1 MKLINRIMANE
12 EAFHLVLAASIGVI
26 GGLVNL
32 VFFFLVNLI
41 QWVIFRET
49 DNPAVLAQGLSAFE
63 RIIIPTLGGLL
74 AGFVLLLKTHL
85 SGSKKVTNVLEAVAV
100 GDGRLGMRA
109 TLIHAWSSLLS
120 IGTGASIGREGAI
133 TQLTATFASKWG
145 QFQRW
150 QPYRLRLMVACGAAA
165 GLAAA
170 YNAPIAGALFAALV
184 LVGNFSMNLFAP
196 LVMASVVATMVS
208 RFWFGIEPWYEL
220 PESIDYGQAARFSQ
234 MGWFL
239 ILGIISGVGGAFF
252 LKSIQNAQSAADK
265 CAWPSWAKLGLA
277 GLAVGLIALVFPG
290 VWGNGY
296 EITNQILHAG
306 SSETGFSGL
315 IRGSVL
321 SNLPAWQISLVVL
334 AGLLVAKFVATV
346 CTVGAGTV
354 GGVFTPT
361 LFLGAGLGAAFGQA
375 LGLLGFA
382 EGVDIPEVGIL
393 EEWLGFRNDT
403 SGEWRTPTAAF
414 ALVGMGSVLA
424 ATTRSPL
431 LAMILIFEISLKYEL
446 MPPLMIG
453 CVVATLVSQKLY
465 KASVYSA
472 PLHRRGLVVD
482 QESRQMGSAT
492 DRCIGDVMVEPTS
505 PIKETAALPEISN
518 IFLNS
523 PRNYLP
529 VLSTDKRLVGVIS
542 LQDVKAHLNAGDELR
557 AVIALDL
564 MRPVG
569 TALTPNLQ
577 LMDAL
582 PEIMESE
589 MEMIP
594 VVNSNR
600 EMHLVGS
607 VSRSKT
613 LGLMSEA
620 IANSSE
626 ENLI

>member
-12 EAFHLVLAASIGVI
+12 EAFHLVLAAIIGVI

-32 VFFFLVNLI
+32 AFLKLVALI
-41 QWVIFRET
+41 QWIVFQKSG
-49 DNPAVLAQGLSAFE
+49 DSAVLAQDLGAFL
-63 RIIIPTLGGLL
+63 RILVPTLGGIL
-74 AGFVLLLKTHL
+74 AGMVLLLRSHL
-85 SGSKKVTNVLEAVAV
+85 SGIHKPTNVLEVVAV
-100 GDGRLGMRA
+100 GDGRIGMRS
-109 TLIHAWSSLLS
+109 TLVSAWSSLLS

-133 TQLTATFASKWG
+133 THLTATFASKWG
-145 QFQRW
+145 QFHQW

-220 PESIDYGQAARFSQ
+220 PESIDYGQAARLSQ

-239 ILGIISGVGGAFF
+239 VLGIISGAGGAFF
-252 LKSIQNAQSAADK
+252 LKSIQNAQSATGK
-265 CAWPSWAKLGLA
+265 YAWPSWAKLGLA

-296 EITNQILHAG
+296 EITNQILHAD
-306 SSETGFSGL
+306 SSETGFTGL

-321 SNLPAWQISLVVL
+321 SDLQAWQISLVVL

-375 LGLLGFA
+375 LDLFDFA
-382 EGVDIPEVGIL
+382 DK
-393 EEWLGFRNDT
+393 
-403 SGEWRTPTAAF
+403 TPTVAF

-453 CVVATLVSQKLY
+453 CVVATLVSQKLH

-482 QESRQMGSAT
+482 QESRRMGSAT
-492 DRCIGDVMVEPTS
+492 DRCIGDVMVGPTS
-505 PIKETAALPEISN
+505 PIKETAALPEISE
-518 IFLNS
+518 IFLRS

-529 VLSTDKRLVGVIS
+529 VLSVDKRLVGVIS
-542 LQDVKAHLNAGDELR
+542 LQDLKAHLNAGDELR

-564 MRPVG
+564 MSPPE
-569 TALTPNLQ
+569 TFLTPNRR
-577 LMDAL
+577 LMEAL
-582 PEIMESE
+582 PEIMGSE

-600 EMHLVGS
+600 EMRLVGS
-607 VSRSKT
+607 VSRSET

-620 IANSSE
+620 IARSGE
-626 ENLI
+626 ENTI

>member
-12 EAFHLVLAASIGVI
+12 EAFHLVLAAIIGVI

-32 VFFFLVNLI
+32 VFLKLVALI
-41 QWVIFRET
+41 QWIVFQKSG
-49 DNPAVLAQGLSAFE
+49 DSAVLAQDLGAFL
-63 RIIIPTLGGLL
+63 RILVPTVGGIL
-74 AGFVLLLKTHL
+74 AGMVLLLRSHL
-85 SGSKKVTNVLEAVAV
+85 SGIQKPTNVLEVVAV
-100 GDGRLGMRA
+100 GDGRIGMRS
-109 TLIHAWSSLLS
+109 TLVSAWSSLLS

-133 TQLTATFASKWG
+133 THLTATFASKWG
-145 QFQRW
+145 QFHQW

-220 PESIDYGQAARFSQ
+220 PESIDYGQAARLSQ

-239 ILGIISGVGGAFF
+239 VLGIISGAGGAFF
-252 LKSIQNAQSAADK
+252 LKSIQNAQSATGK
-265 CAWPSWAKLGLA
+265 YAWPSWAKLGLA

-296 EITNQILHAG
+296 EITNQILHG
-306 SSETGFSGL
+306 ESSETGFTEL
-315 IRGSVL
+315 IQGSVL
-321 SNLPAWQISLVVL
+321 SDLQAWQIPLVVL

-375 LGLLGFA
+375 LGLFDFA
-382 EGVDIPEVGIL
+382 D
-393 EEWLGFRNDT
+393 N
-403 SGEWRTPTAAF
+403 TPTVAF

-453 CVVATLVSQKLY
+453 CVVATLVSQKLH

-472 PLHRRGLVVD
+472 PLHRRGLMVD
-482 QESRQMGSAT
+482 QESRRMGSAT
-492 DRCIGDVMVEPTS
+492 DRCIGDVMVGPTS
-505 PIKETAALPEISN
+505 PIKETSSLPEISE
-518 IFLNS
+518 IFLHS

-529 VLSTDKRLVGVIS
+529 VLSIDKRLVGVIS
-542 LQDVKAHLNAGDELR
+542 LQDLKAHLNAGDELR

-564 MRPVG
+564 MRPPE
-569 TALTPNLQ
+569 TFMTPNRR
-577 LMDAL
+577 LMEAL
-582 PEIMESE
+582 PEIMGSE

-600 EMHLVGS
+600 EMRLVGS
-607 VSRSKT
+607 VSRSET
-613 LGLMSEA
+613 LGLMSEV
-620 IANSSE
+620 IARSGE
-626 ENLI
+626 ENTI

>member
-12 EAFHLVLAASIGVI
+12 EAFHLVLAAIIGVI

-32 VFFFLVNLI
+32 AFLKLVALI
-41 QWVIFRET
+41 QWIVFQKSG
-49 DNPAVLAQGLSAFE
+49 DSAVLAQDLSAFL
-63 RIIIPTLGGLL
+63 RILVPTLGGIL
-74 AGFVLLLKTHL
+74 AGMVLLLRSHL
-85 SGSKKVTNVLEAVAV
+85 SGIQKPTNVLEVVAV
-100 GDGRLGMRA
+100 GDGRIGMRS
-109 TLIHAWSSLLS
+109 TLVNAWSSLLS

-145 QFQRW
+145 QFHQW

-220 PESIDYGQAARFSQ
+220 PESIDYGQAARLSQ

-239 ILGIISGVGGAFF
+239 VLGIISGAGGAFF
-252 LKSIQNAQSAADK
+252 LKSIQNAQSATGK
-265 CAWPSWAKLGLA
+265 YAWPSWAKLGLA

-296 EITNQILHAG
+296 EITNQILHAD
-306 SSETGFSGL
+306 SSETGFTGL

-321 SNLPAWQISLVVL
+321 SDLQAWQISLVVL

-375 LGLLGFA
+375 LDLFDFA
-382 EGVDIPEVGIL
+382 DK
-393 EEWLGFRNDT
+393 
-403 SGEWRTPTAAF
+403 TPTVAF

-453 CVVATLVSQKLY
+453 CVVATLVSQKLH

-482 QESRQMGSAT
+482 QESRRMGSAT
-492 DRCIGDVMVEPTS
+492 DRCIGDVMVGPTS
-505 PIKETAALPEISN
+505 PIKETAALPEISE
-518 IFLNS
+518 IFLRS

-529 VLSTDKRLVGVIS
+529 VLSVDKRLVGVIS
-542 LQDVKAHLNAGDELR
+542 LQDLKAHLNAGDELR

-564 MRPVG
+564 MRPPE
-569 TALTPNLQ
+569 TFLTPNRR
-577 LMDAL
+577 LMEAL
-582 PEIMESE
+582 PEIMGSE

-600 EMHLVGS
+600 EMRLVGS
-607 VSRSKT
+607 VSRSET

-620 IANSSE
+620 IARSGE
-626 ENLI
+626 ENTI

>member
-12 EAFHLVLAASIGVI
+12 EAFHLVLAAIIGVI

-32 VFFFLVNLI
+32 VFLKLVALI
-41 QWVIFRET
+41 QWIVFQKSG
-49 DNPAVLAQGLSAFE
+49 DSAVLAQDLGEFL
-63 RIIIPTLGGLL
+63 RILVPTLGGIL
-74 AGFVLLLKTHL
+74 AGMVLLLKSHL
-85 SGSKKVTNVLEAVAV
+85 SGIQKPTNVLEVVAV
-100 GDGRLGMRA
+100 GDGRIGMRS
-109 TLIHAWSSLLS
+109 TLVSAWSSLLS

-133 TQLTATFASKWG
+133 THLTATFASKWG
-145 QFQRW
+145 QFHQW

-196 LVMASVVATMVS
+196 LVMASVMATMVS

-220 PESIDYGQAARFSQ
+220 PESIDYGQAARLSQ

-239 ILGIISGVGGAFF
+239 VLGIISGAGGAFF
-252 LKSIQNAQSAADK
+252 LKSIQNAQSATGK
-265 CAWPSWAKLGLA
+265 YAWPSWAKLGLA

-296 EITNQILHAG
+296 EITNQILHG
-306 SSETGFSGL
+306 ESSETGFTQL
-315 IRGSVL
+315 IQGSVL
-321 SNLPAWQISLVVL
+321 SDLQAWQIPLVVL

-375 LGLLGFA
+375 LGLFDFA
-382 EGVDIPEVGIL
+382 D
-393 EEWLGFRNDT
+393 N
-403 SGEWRTPTAAF
+403 TPTVAF

-453 CVVATLVSQKLY
+453 CVVATLVSQKLH
-465 KASVYSA
+465 KASIYSA
-472 PLHRRGLVVD
+472 PLHRRGLLVD

-492 DRCIGDVMVEPTS
+492 DRCIGDVMVGPTS
-505 PIKETAALPEISN
+505 PIKETSSLPEISE
-518 IFLNS
+518 IFLHS

-529 VLSTDKRLVGVIS
+529 VLSIDKRLVGVIS
-542 LQDVKAHLNAGDELR
+542 LQDLKAHLNAGDELR

-564 MRPVG
+564 MRPPE
-569 TALTPNLQ
+569 TFMTPNRR
-577 LMDAL
+577 LMEAL
-582 PEIMESE
+582 PEIMGSE

-600 EMHLVGS
+600 EMRLVGS
-607 VSRSKT
+607 VSRSET
-613 LGLMSEA
+613 LGLMSEV
-620 IANSSE
+620 IARSGE
-626 ENLI
+626 ENTI

>member
-12 EAFHLVLAASIGVI
+12 EAFHLVLAAIIGVI

-32 VFFFLVNLI
+32 VFLKLVALI
-41 QWVIFRET
+41 QWVVFQKSG
-49 DNPAVLAQGLSAFE
+49 DSAVLAQDLGEFL
-63 RIIIPTLGGLL
+63 RILVPTLGGIL
-74 AGFVLLLKTHL
+74 AGMVLLLKSHL
-85 SGSKKVTNVLEAVAV
+85 SGIQKPTNVLEVVAV
-100 GDGRLGMRA
+100 GDGRIGMRS
-109 TLIHAWSSLLS
+109 TLVSAWSSLLS

-133 TQLTATFASKWG
+133 THLTATFASKWG
-145 QFQRW
+145 QFHQW

-196 LVMASVVATMVS
+196 LVMASVMATMVS

-220 PESIDYGQAARFSQ
+220 PESIDYGQAARLSQ

-239 ILGIISGVGGAFF
+239 VLGIISGAGGAFF
-252 LKSIQNAQSAADK
+252 LKSIQNAQSATGK
-265 CAWPSWAKLGLA
+265 YAWPSWAKLGLA

-296 EITNQILHAG
+296 EITNQILHG
-306 SSETGFSGL
+306 ESSETGFTQL
-315 IRGSVL
+315 IQGSVL
-321 SNLPAWQISLVVL
+321 SDLQAWQIPLVVL

-375 LGLLGFA
+375 LGLFDFA
-382 EGVDIPEVGIL
+382 D
-393 EEWLGFRNDT
+393 N
-403 SGEWRTPTAAF
+403 TPTVAF

-453 CVVATLVSQKLY
+453 CVVATLVSQKLH

-472 PLHRRGLVVD
+472 PLHRRGLLVD
-482 QESRQMGSAT
+482 QESRRMGSAT
-492 DRCIGDVMVEPTS
+492 DRCIGDVMVGPTS
-505 PIKETAALPEISN
+505 PIKETSSLPEISE
-518 IFLNS
+518 IFLHS

-529 VLSTDKRLVGVIS
+529 VLSIDKRLVGVIS
-542 LQDVKAHLNAGDELR
+542 LQDLKAHLNAGDELR

-564 MRPVG
+564 MRPPE
-569 TALTPNLQ
+569 TFMTPNRR
-577 LMDAL
+577 LMEAL
-582 PEIMESE
+582 PEIMGSE

-600 EMHLVGS
+600 EMRLVGS
-607 VSRSKT
+607 VSRSET
-613 LGLMSEA
+613 LGLMSEV
-620 IANSSE
+620 IARSGE
-626 ENLI
+626 ENTI

>member
-12 EAFHLVLAASIGVI
+12 EAFHLVLAAIIGVI

-32 VFFFLVNLI
+32 VFLKLVALI
-41 QWVIFRET
+41 QWIVFQKSG
-49 DNPAVLAQGLSAFE
+49 DSAVLAQDLGEFL
-63 RIIIPTLGGLL
+63 RILVPTLGGIL
-74 AGFVLLLKTHL
+74 AGMVLLLKSHL
-85 SGSKKVTNVLEAVAV
+85 SGIQKPTNVLEVVAV
-100 GDGRLGMRA
+100 GDGRIGMRS
-109 TLIHAWSSLLS
+109 TLVSAWSSLLS

-133 TQLTATFASKWG
+133 THLTATFASKWG
-145 QFQRW
+145 QFHQW

-196 LVMASVVATMVS
+196 LVMASVMATMVS

-220 PESIDYGQAARFSQ
+220 PESIDYGQAARLSQ

-239 ILGIISGVGGAFF
+239 VLGIISGAGGAFF
-252 LKSIQNAQSAADK
+252 LKSIQNAQSATGK
-265 CAWPSWAKLGLA
+265 YAWPSWAKLGLA

-296 EITNQILHAG
+296 EITNIILHVD
-306 SSETGFSGL
+306 SSETGFTEL
-315 IRGSVL
+315 IQGSVL
-321 SNLPAWQISLVVL
+321 SDLQAWQIPLVVL

-375 LGLLGFA
+375 LGLFDFA
-382 EGVDIPEVGIL
+382 DK
-393 EEWLGFRNDT
+393 
-403 SGEWRTPTAAF
+403 TPTVAF

-453 CVVATLVSQKLY
+453 CVVATLVSQKLH

-472 PLHRRGLVVD
+472 PLHRRGLMVD
-482 QESRQMGSAT
+482 QESRRMGSAT
-492 DRCIGDVMVEPTS
+492 DRCIGDVMVGPTS
-505 PIKETAALPEISN
+505 PIKETSSLPEISE
-518 IFLNS
+518 IFLHS

-529 VLSTDKRLVGVIS
+529 VLSIDKRLVGVIS
-542 LQDVKAHLNAGDELR
+542 LQDLKAHLNAGDELR

-564 MRPVG
+564 MRPPE
-569 TALTPNLQ
+569 TFMTPNRR
-577 LMDAL
+577 LMEAL
-582 PEIMESE
+582 PEIMGSE

-594 VVNSNR
+594 VVNSKR
-600 EMHLVGS
+600 EMRLVGS
-607 VSRSKT
+607 VSRSET
-613 LGLMSEA
+613 LGLMSEV
-620 IANSSE
+620 IARSGE
-626 ENLI
+626 ENTI

>member
-12 EAFHLVLAASIGVI
+12 EAFHLVLAAIIGVI

-32 VFFFLVNLI
+32 VFLKLVALI
-41 QWVIFRET
+41 QWIVFQKSG
-49 DNPAVLAQGLSAFE
+49 DSAVLAQDLGEFL
-63 RIIIPTLGGLL
+63 RILVPTLGGIL
-74 AGFVLLLKTHL
+74 AGMVLLLKSHL
-85 SGSKKVTNVLEAVAV
+85 SGIQKPTNVLEVVAV
-100 GDGRLGMRA
+100 GDGRIGMRS
-109 TLIHAWSSLLS
+109 TLVSAWSSLLS

-133 TQLTATFASKWG
+133 THLTATFASKWG
-145 QFQRW
+145 QFHQW

-196 LVMASVVATMVS
+196 LVMASVMATMVS

-220 PESIDYGQAARFSQ
+220 PESIDYGQAARLSQ

-239 ILGIISGVGGAFF
+239 VLGIISGAGGAFF
-252 LKSIQNAQSAADK
+252 LKSIQNAQSATGK
-265 CAWPSWAKLGLA
+265 YAWPSWAKLGLA

-296 EITNQILHAG
+296 EITNQILHG
-306 SSETGFSGL
+306 ESSETGFTQL
-315 IRGSVL
+315 IQGSVL
-321 SNLPAWQISLVVL
+321 SDLQAWQIPLVVL

-361 LFLGAGLGAAFGQA
+361 LFLGAGLGAAFGQT
-375 LGLLGFA
+375 LGLFDFA
-382 EGVDIPEVGIL
+382 DK
-393 EEWLGFRNDT
+393 
-403 SGEWRTPTAAF
+403 TPTVAF

-453 CVVATLVSQKLY
+453 CVVATLVSQKLH

-472 PLHRRGLVVD
+472 PLHRRGLLVD
-482 QESRQMGSAT
+482 QESRRMGSAT
-492 DRCIGDVMVEPTS
+492 DRCIGDVMVGPTS
-505 PIKETAALPEISN
+505 PIKETSSLPEISE
-518 IFLNS
+518 IFLHS

-529 VLSTDKRLVGVIS
+529 VLSIDKRLVGVIS
-542 LQDVKAHLNAGDELR
+542 LQDLKAHLNAGDELR

-564 MRPVG
+564 MRPPE
-569 TALTPNLQ
+569 TFMTPNRR
-577 LMDAL
+577 LMEAL
-582 PEIMESE
+582 PEIMGSE

-600 EMHLVGS
+600 EMRLVGS
-607 VSRSKT
+607 VSRSET
-613 LGLMSEA
+613 LGLMSEV
-620 IANSSE
+620 IARSGE
-626 ENLI
+626 ENTI

>member
-12 EAFHLVLAASIGVI
+12 EAFHLVLAAIIGVI

-32 VFFFLVNLI
+32 VFLKLVALI
-41 QWVIFRET
+41 QWIVFQKSG
-49 DNPAVLAQGLSAFE
+49 DSAVLAQDLGEFL
-63 RIIIPTLGGLL
+63 RILVPTLGGIL
-74 AGFVLLLKTHL
+74 AGMVLLLKSHL
-85 SGSKKVTNVLEAVAV
+85 SGIQKPTNVLEVVAV
-100 GDGRLGMRA
+100 GDGRIGMRS
-109 TLIHAWSSLLS
+109 TLVSAWSSLLS

-133 TQLTATFASKWG
+133 THLTATFASKWG
-145 QFQRW
+145 QFHQW

-196 LVMASVVATMVS
+196 LVMASVMATMVS

-220 PESIDYGQAARFSQ
+220 PESIDYGQAARLSQ

-239 ILGIISGVGGAFF
+239 VLGIISGAGGAFF
-252 LKSIQNAQSAADK
+252 LKSIQNAQSATGK
-265 CAWPSWAKLGLA
+265 YAWPSWAKLGLA

-296 EITNQILHAG
+296 EITNQILHG
-306 SSETGFSGL
+306 ESSETGFTQL
-315 IRGSVL
+315 IQGSVL
-321 SNLPAWQISLVVL
+321 SDLQAWQIPLVVL

-375 LGLLGFA
+375 LGLFDFA
-382 EGVDIPEVGIL
+382 D
-393 EEWLGFRNDT
+393 N
-403 SGEWRTPTAAF
+403 TPTVAF

-453 CVVATLVSQKLY
+453 CVVATLVSQKLH

-472 PLHRRGLVVD
+472 PLHRRGLLVD
-482 QESRQMGSAT
+482 QESRRMGSAT
-492 DRCIGDVMVEPTS
+492 DRCIGDVMVGPTS
-505 PIKETAALPEISN
+505 PIKETSSLPEISE
-518 IFLNS
+518 IFLHS

-529 VLSTDKRLVGVIS
+529 VLSIDKRLVGVIS
-542 LQDVKAHLNAGDELR
+542 LQDLKAHLNAGDELR

-564 MRPVG
+564 MRPPE
-569 TALTPNLQ
+569 TFMTPNRR
-577 LMDAL
+577 LMEAL
-582 PEIMESE
+582 PEIMGSE

-600 EMHLVGS
+600 EMRLVGS
-607 VSRSKT
+607 VSRSET
-613 LGLMSEA
+613 LGLMSEV
-620 IANSSE
+620 IARSGE
-626 ENLI
+626 ENTI

>member
-12 EAFHLVLAASIGVI
+12 EAFHLVLAAIIGVI

-32 VFFFLVNLI
+32 VFLKLVALI
-41 QWVIFRET
+41 QWIVFQKSG
-49 DNPAVLAQGLSAFE
+49 DSAVLAQDLGAFL
-63 RIIIPTLGGLL
+63 RILVPTVGGIL
-74 AGFVLLLKTHL
+74 AGMVLLLRSHL
-85 SGSKKVTNVLEAVAV
+85 SGIQKPTNVLEVVAV
-100 GDGRLGMRA
+100 GDGRIGMRS
-109 TLIHAWSSLLS
+109 TLVSAWSSLLS

-133 TQLTATFASKWG
+133 THLTATFASKWG
-145 QFQRW
+145 QFHQW

-196 LVMASVVATMVS
+196 LVMASVMATMVS

-220 PESIDYGQAARFSQ
+220 PESIDYGQAARLSQ

-239 ILGIISGVGGAFF
+239 VLGIISGAGGAFF
-252 LKSIQNAQSAADK
+252 LKSIQNAQSATGK
-265 CAWPSWAKLGLA
+265 YAWPSWAKLGLA

-296 EITNQILHAG
+296 EITNQILHG
-306 SSETGFSGL
+306 ESSETGFTEL
-315 IRGSVL
+315 IQGSVL
-321 SNLPAWQISLVVL
+321 SDLQAWQIPLVVL

-375 LGLLGFA
+375 LGLFDFA
-382 EGVDIPEVGIL
+382 DK
-393 EEWLGFRNDT
+393 
-403 SGEWRTPTAAF
+403 TPTVAF

-453 CVVATLVSQKLY
+453 CVVATLVSQKLH

-482 QESRQMGSAT
+482 QESRRMGSAT
-492 DRCIGDVMVEPTS
+492 DRCIGDVMVGPTS
-505 PIKETAALPEISN
+505 PIKETSALPEISE
-518 IFLNS
+518 IFLRS

-529 VLSTDKRLVGVIS
+529 VLSVDKRLVGVIS
-542 LQDVKAHLNAGDELR
+542 LQDLKAHLNAGDELR

-564 MRPVG
+564 MRPPE
-569 TALTPNLQ
+569 TFMTPNRR
-577 LMDAL
+577 LMEAL
-582 PEIMESE
+582 PEIMGSE

-600 EMHLVGS
+600 EMRLVGS
-607 VSRSKT
+607 VSRSET
-613 LGLMSEA
+613 LGLMSEV
-620 IANSSE
+620 IARSGE
-626 ENLI
+626 ENTI

>member
-12 EAFHLVLAASIGVI
+12 EAFHLVLAAIIGVI

-32 VFFFLVNLI
+32 VFLKLVALI
-41 QWVIFRET
+41 QWIVFQKSG
-49 DNPAVLAQGLSAFE
+49 DSAVLAQDLGAFL
-63 RIIIPTLGGLL
+63 RILVPTVGGIL
-74 AGFVLLLKTHL
+74 AGMVLLLRSHL
-85 SGSKKVTNVLEAVAV
+85 SGIQKPSNVLEVVAV
-100 GDGRLGMRA
+100 GDGRIGMRS
-109 TLIHAWSSLLS
+109 TLVSAWSSLLS

-133 TQLTATFASKWG
+133 THLTASFASKWG
-145 QFQRW
+145 QFHQW

-196 LVMASVVATMVS
+196 LVMASVMATMVS

-220 PESIDYGQAARFSQ
+220 PESIDYGQAARLSQ

-239 ILGIISGVGGAFF
+239 VLGIISGAGGAFF
-252 LKSIQNAQSAADK
+252 LKSIQNAQSATGK
-265 CAWPSWAKLGLA
+265 YAWPSWAKLGLA

-296 EITNQILHAG
+296 EITNKILHAD
-306 SSETGFSGL
+306 SSETGFTEL
-315 IRGSVL
+315 IQGSVL
-321 SNLPAWQISLVVL
+321 SELQAWQIPLVVL

-375 LGLLGFA
+375 LGLFDFA
-382 EGVDIPEVGIL
+382 DK
-393 EEWLGFRNDT
+393 
-403 SGEWRTPTAAF
+403 TPTVAF

-453 CVVATLVSQKLY
+453 CVVATLVSQKLH

-482 QESRQMGSAT
+482 QESRRMGSAT
-492 DRCIGDVMVEPTS
+492 DRCIGDVMVGPTS
-505 PIKETAALPEISN
+505 PIKETSSLPEISE
-518 IFLNS
+518 IFLHS

-529 VLSTDKRLVGVIS
+529 VLSIDKRLVGVIS
-542 LQDVKAHLNAGDELR
+542 LQDLKAHLNAGDELR

-564 MRPVG
+564 MRPPE
-569 TALTPNLQ
+569 TFMTPNRR
-577 LMDAL
+577 LMEAL
-582 PEIMESE
+582 PEIMGSE

-600 EMHLVGS
+600 EMRLVGS
-607 VSRSKT
+607 VSRSET
-613 LGLMSEA
+613 LGLMSEV
-620 IANSSE
+620 IARSGE
-626 ENLI
+626 ENTI

>member
-12 EAFHLVLAASIGVI
+12 EAFHLVLAAIIGVI

-32 VFFFLVNLI
+32 VFLKLVALI
-41 QWVIFRET
+41 QWIVLQKSG
-49 DNPAVLAQGLSAFE
+49 DSAVLAQDLGEFL
-63 RIIIPTLGGLL
+63 RILVPTLGGIL
-74 AGFVLLLKTHL
+74 AGMVLLLKSHL
-85 SGSKKVTNVLEAVAV
+85 SGIQKPTNVLEVVAV
-100 GDGRLGMRA
+100 GDGRIGMRS
-109 TLIHAWSSLLS
+109 TLVSAWSSLLS

-133 TQLTATFASKWG
+133 THLTATFASKWG
-145 QFQRW
+145 QFHQW

-196 LVMASVVATMVS
+196 LVMASVMATMVS

-220 PESIDYGQAARFSQ
+220 PESIDYGQAARLSQ

-239 ILGIISGVGGAFF
+239 VLGIISGAGGAFF
-252 LKSIQNAQSAADK
+252 LKSIQNAQSATGK
-265 CAWPSWAKLGLA
+265 YAWPSWAKLGLA

-296 EITNQILHAG
+296 EITNQILHG
-306 SSETGFSGL
+306 ESSETGFTQL
-315 IRGSVL
+315 IQGSVL
-321 SNLPAWQISLVVL
+321 SDLQAWQIPLVVL

-375 LGLLGFA
+375 LGLFDLA
-382 EGVDIPEVGIL
+382 D
-393 EEWLGFRNDT
+393 N
-403 SGEWRTPTAAF
+403 TPTVAF

-453 CVVATLVSQKLY
+453 CVVATLVSQKLH

-472 PLHRRGLVVD
+472 PLHRRGLLVD
-482 QESRQMGSAT
+482 QESRRMGSAT
-492 DRCIGDVMVEPTS
+492 DRCIGDVMVGPTS
-505 PIKETAALPEISN
+505 PIKETSSLPEISE
-518 IFLNS
+518 ILLHS
-523 PRNYLP
+523 PRNYLR
-529 VLSTDKRLVGVIS
+529 VLSIDKRLVGVIS
-542 LQDVKAHLNAGDELR
+542 LQDLKAHLNAGDELR

-564 MRPVG
+564 MRPPE
-569 TALTPNLQ
+569 TFMTPNRR
-577 LMDAL
+577 LMEAL
-582 PEIMESE
+582 PEIMGSE

-600 EMHLVGS
+600 EMRLVGS
-607 VSRSKT
+607 VSRSET
-613 LGLMSEA
+613 LGLMSEV
-620 IANSSE
+620 IARSGE
-626 ENLI
+626 ENTI

>member
-12 EAFHLVLAASIGVI
+12 EAFHLVLAAIIGVI

-32 VFFFLVNLI
+32 AFLKLVALI
-41 QWVIFRET
+41 QWIVFQKSG
-49 DNPAVLAQGLSAFE
+49 DSAVLAQDLGAFF
-63 RIIIPTLGGLL
+63 RILVPTLGGIL
-74 AGFVLLLKTHL
+74 AGMVLLLRSHL
-85 SGSKKVTNVLEAVAV
+85 SGIQKPTNVLEVIAV
-100 GDGRLGMRA
+100 GDGRIGMRS
-109 TLIHAWSSLLS
+109 TLVNAWSSLLS

-145 QFQRW
+145 QFHQW

-220 PESIDYGQAARFSQ
+220 PESIDYGQAARLSQ

-239 ILGIISGVGGAFF
+239 VLGIISGAGGAFF
-252 LKSIQNAQSAADK
+252 LKSIQNAQSATGK
-265 CAWPSWAKLGLA
+265 YAWPSWAKLGLA

-296 EITNQILHAG
+296 EITNQILHAE
-306 SSETGFSGL
+306 SSETGFTGL
-315 IRGSVL
+315 IRGSVFSDL
-321 SNLPAWQISLVVL
+321 QAWQIPLVVL

-375 LGLLGFA
+375 LDLFDFA
-382 EGVDIPEVGIL
+382 DK
-393 EEWLGFRNDT
+393 
-403 SGEWRTPTAAF
+403 TPTVAF

-453 CVVATLVSQKLY
+453 CVVATLVSQKLH

-472 PLHRRGLVVD
+472 PLHRRGMVVD
-482 QESRQMGSAT
+482 QESRRMGSAT
-492 DRCIGDVMVEPTS
+492 DRCIGDVMVGPTS
-505 PIKETAALPEISN
+505 PIKETAAMPEISE

-529 VLSTDKRLVGVIS
+529 VLSVDKRLVGVIS
-542 LQDVKAHLNAGDELR
+542 LQDLKAHLNAGDELR

-564 MRPVG
+564 MRPPE
-569 TALTPNLQ
+569 TFLTPNRR
-577 LMDAL
+577 LMEAL
-582 PEIMESE
+582 PEIMGSE

-600 EMHLVGS
+600 EMRLVGS
-607 VSRSKT
+607 VSRSET
-613 LGLMSEA
+613 LGLMSEV
-620 IANSSE
+620 IARSGE
-626 ENLI
+626 ENTI

>member
-1 MKLINRIMANE
+1 MATE
-12 EAFHLVLAASIGVI
+12 EAFHLVLAAIIGGI

-32 VFFFLVNLI
+32 VFLKLGALI
-41 QWVIFRET
+41 QWIVFQKSG
-49 DNPAVLAQGLSAFE
+49 DSAVLAQDLGEFL
-63 RIIIPTLGGLL
+63 RILVPTLGGIL
-74 AGFVLLLKTHL
+74 AGMVLLLRSHL
-85 SGSKKVTNVLEAVAV
+85 SGIQKPTNVLEVVAV
-100 GDGRLGMRA
+100 GDGRIGMRS
-109 TLIHAWSSLLS
+109 TLVSAWSSLLS

-133 TQLTATFASKWG
+133 THLTATFASKWG
-145 QFQRW
+145 QFHQW

-196 LVMASVVATMVS
+196 LVMASVMATMVS

-220 PESIDYGQAARFSQ
+220 PESIDYGQAARLSQ

-239 ILGIISGVGGAFF
+239 VLGIISGAGGAFF
-252 LKSIQNAQSAADK
+252 LKSIQNAQSATRK
-265 CAWPSWAKLGLA
+265 YAWPSWAKLGLA

-296 EITNQILHAG
+296 EITNQILHED
-306 SSETGFSGL
+306 SSKTVFTEL
-315 IRGSVL
+315 IQGSVL
-321 SNLPAWQISLVVL
+321 SDLQAWQIPLVVL

-375 LGLLGFA
+375 LGLFDFA
-382 EGVDIPEVGIL
+382 D
-393 EEWLGFRNDT
+393 N
-403 SGEWRTPTAAF
+403 TPTVAF

-453 CVVATLVSQKLY
+453 CVVATLVSQKLH

-482 QESRQMGSAT
+482 QESRRMGSAT
-492 DRCIGDVMVEPTS
+492 DRCIGDVMVGPTS
-505 PIKETAALPEISN
+505 PIKETSSLPEISE
-518 IFLNS
+518 IFLHS

-529 VLSTDKRLVGVIS
+529 VLSIDKRLVGVIS
-542 LQDVKAHLNAGDELR
+542 LQDLKAHLNAGDELR

-564 MRPVG
+564 MRPPE
-569 TALTPNLQ
+569 TFMTPNRR
-577 LMDAL
+577 LMEAL
-582 PEIMESE
+582 PEIMGSE

-600 EMHLVGS
+600 EMRLVGS
-607 VSRSKT
+607 VSRSET
-613 LGLMSEA
+613 LGLMSEV
-620 IANSSE
+620 IARSGE
-626 ENLI
+626 ENTI

>member
-12 EAFHLVLAASIGVI
+12 EAFHLVLAAIIGVI

-32 VFFFLVNLI
+32 VFLKLVALI
-41 QWVIFRET
+41 QWIVFQKSG
-49 DNPAVLAQGLSAFE
+49 DSAVLAQDLGAFL
-63 RIIIPTLGGLL
+63 RILVPTLGGIL
-74 AGFVLLLKTHL
+74 AGMVLLLKSHL
-85 SGSKKVTNVLEAVAV
+85 SGIQKPTNVLEVVAV
-100 GDGRLGMRA
+100 GDGRIGMRS
-109 TLIHAWSSLLS
+109 TLVSAWSSLLS

-133 TQLTATFASKWG
+133 THLTASFASKWG
-145 QFQRW
+145 QFHQW

-196 LVMASVVATMVS
+196 LVMASVMATMVS

-220 PESIDYGQAARFSQ
+220 PESIDYGQAARLSQ

-239 ILGIISGVGGAFF
+239 VLGIISGAGGAFF
-252 LKSIQNAQSAADK
+252 LKSIQNAQSATGK
-265 CAWPSWAKLGLA
+265 YAWPSWAKLGLA

-296 EITNQILHAG
+296 EITNIILHVD
-306 SSETGFSGL
+306 SSETGFTEL
-315 IRGSVL
+315 IQGSVL
-321 SNLPAWQISLVVL
+321 SDLQAWQIPLVVL

-375 LGLLGFA
+375 LGLFDFA
-382 EGVDIPEVGIL
+382 D
-393 EEWLGFRNDT
+393 N
-403 SGEWRTPTAAF
+403 TPTVAF

-453 CVVATLVSQKLY
+453 CVVATLVSQKLH

-482 QESRQMGSAT
+482 QESRRMGSAT
-492 DRCIGDVMVEPTS
+492 DRCIGDVMVGPTS
-505 PIKETAALPEISN
+505 PIKETSSLPEISE
-518 IFLNS
+518 IFLHS

-529 VLSTDKRLVGVIS
+529 VLSIDKRLVGVIS
-542 LQDVKAHLNAGDELR
+542 LQDLKAHLNAGDELR

-564 MRPVG
+564 MRPPE
-569 TALTPNLQ
+569 TFMTPNRR
-577 LMDAL
+577 LMEAL
-582 PEIMESE
+582 PEIMGSE

-600 EMHLVGS
+600 EMRLVGS
-607 VSRSKT
+607 VSRSET
-613 LGLMSEA
+613 LGRMSEV
-620 IANSSE
+620 IARSGE
-626 ENLI
+626 ENTI

>member
-1 MKLINRIMANE
+1 MKLINRMMANE
-12 EAFHLVLAASIGVI
+12 EVFHLVLAAIIGVI
-26 GGLVNL
+26 GGFVNL
-32 VFFFLVNLI
+32 AFLKLVALI
-41 QWVIFRET
+41 QWIVFQKSG
-49 DNPAVLAQGLSAFE
+49 DSAVLAQDLGAFF
-63 RIIIPTLGGLL
+63 RILVPTLGGIL
-74 AGFVLLLKTHL
+74 AGMVLLLRSHL
-85 SGSKKVTNVLEAVAV
+85 SGIQKPTNVLEVIAV
-100 GDGRLGMRA
+100 GDGRIGMRS
-109 TLIHAWSSLLS
+109 TLVNAWSSLLS

-145 QFQRW
+145 QFHQW

-220 PESIDYGQAARFSQ
+220 PESIDYGQAARLSQ

-239 ILGIISGVGGAFF
+239 VLGIISGAGGAFF
-252 LKSIQNAQSAADK
+252 LKSIQNAQSATGK
-265 CAWPSWAKLGLA
+265 YAWPSWAKLGLA

-296 EITNQILHAG
+296 EITNQILHG
-306 SSETGFSGL
+306 ESSETGFTEL
-315 IRGSVL
+315 IQGSVL
-321 SNLPAWQISLVVL
+321 SDLQAWQIPLVVL

-375 LGLLGFA
+375 LDLFDFA
-382 EGVDIPEVGIL
+382 DK
-393 EEWLGFRNDT
+393 
-403 SGEWRTPTAAF
+403 TPTVAF

-453 CVVATLVSQKLY
+453 CVVATLVSQKLH

-482 QESRQMGSAT
+482 QESRRMGSAT
-492 DRCIGDVMVEPTS
+492 DRCIGDVMVGPTS
-505 PIKETAALPEISN
+505 PIKETASLPEISE
-518 IFLNS
+518 IFLRS

-529 VLSTDKRLVGVIS
+529 VLSVDKRLVGVIS
-542 LQDVKAHLNAGDELR
+542 LQDLKAHLNAGDELR

-564 MRPVG
+564 MRPPE
-569 TALTPNLQ
+569 TFLTPNRR
-577 LMDAL
+577 LMEAL
-582 PEIMESE
+582 PEIMGSE

-600 EMHLVGS
+600 EMRLVGS
-607 VSRSKT
+607 VSRSET

-620 IANSSE
+620 IARSGE
-626 ENLI
+626 ENTI

>member
-1 MKLINRIMANE
+1 MKYIDRIMANE
-12 EAFHLVLAASIGVI
+12 EAFHLVLAAVIGI
-26 GGLVNL
+26 FGGLVNL
-32 VFFFLVNLI
+32 AFYQLVVLI
-41 QWVIFRET
+41 QWIIFQKSG
-49 DNPAVLAQGLSAFE
+49 DSAVLAQDLDAVF
-63 RIIIPTLGGLL
+63 RILVPTLGGIL
-74 AGFVLLLKTHL
+74 AGIVLLLRSHL
-85 SGSKKVTNVLEAVAV
+85 SGIQKPTNVLEVIAV
-100 GDGRLGMRA
+100 GDGRIGMRS
-109 TLIHAWSSLLS
+109 TLVNAWSSLLS

-145 QFQRW
+145 QFHQW

-220 PESIDYGQAARFSQ
+220 PESIDYGQAARLSQ

-239 ILGIISGVGGAFF
+239 ILGIISGAGGAFF
-252 LKSIQNAQSAADK
+252 LKSIQNAQSATDK
-265 CAWPSWAKLGLA
+265 YAWPSWAKLGLA
-277 GLAVGLIALVFPG
+277 GLVVGLIALVFPG

-296 EITNQILHAG
+296 EITNQILHAD
-306 SSETGFSGL
+306 SSETGFTGL
-315 IRGSVL
+315 IQGSVL
-321 SNLPAWQISLVVL
+321 SDLQAWQISVVVL

-375 LGLLGFA
+375 LGLFDFA
-382 EGVDIPEVGIL
+382 DE
-393 EEWLGFRNDT
+393 
-403 SGEWRTPTAAF
+403 TPTVAF

-453 CVVATLVSQKLY
+453 CVVATLVSQKLH

-482 QESRQMGSAT
+482 QESRRMGSAT
-492 DRCIGDVMVEPTS
+492 DRCIGDVMVGPTS
-505 PIKETAALPEISN
+505 PIKETAALPEISE
-518 IFLNS
+518 IFLRS

-529 VLSTDKRLVGVIS
+529 VLSVDKRLVGVIS
-542 LQDVKAHLNAGDELR
+542 LQDLKAHLNAGDELR

-564 MRPVG
+564 MRPPE
-569 TALTPNLQ
+569 TFLTPNRR
-577 LMDAL
+577 LMEAL
-582 PEIMESE
+582 PEIMGSE

-600 EMHLVGS
+600 EMRLVGS
-607 VSRSKT
+607 VSRSET

-620 IANSSE
+620 IARSGE
-626 ENLI
+626 ENTI

>member
-1 MKLINRIMANE
+1 MKLINRMMANE
-12 EAFHLVLAASIGVI
+12 EVFHLVLAAIIGVI
-26 GGLVNL
+26 GGFVNRAFLELVA
-32 VFFFLVNLI
+32 LI
-41 QWVIFRET
+41 QWIVFQKSG
-49 DNPAVLAQGLSAFE
+49 DSAVLAQDLSAFL
-63 RIIIPTLGGLL
+63 RILVPTLGGIL
-74 AGFVLLLKTHL
+74 AGMVLLLRSHL
-85 SGSKKVTNVLEAVAV
+85 SGIQKPTNVLEVVAV
-100 GDGRLGMRA
+100 GDGRIGMRS
-109 TLIHAWSSLLS
+109 TLVNAWSSLLS

-145 QFQRW
+145 QFHQW

-220 PESIDYGQAARFSQ
+220 PESIDYGQAARLSQ

-239 ILGIISGVGGAFF
+239 VLGIISGAGGAFF
-252 LKSIQNAQSAADK
+252 LKSIQNAQSATGK
-265 CAWPSWAKLGLA
+265 YAWPSWAKLGLA
-277 GLAVGLIALVFPG
+277 GLAIGLIALVFPG

-296 EITNQILHAG
+296 EITNQILHAD
-306 SSETGFSGL
+306 SSETGFTGL

-321 SNLPAWQISLVVL
+321 SDLQAWQISLVVL

-375 LGLLGFA
+375 LDLFDFA
-382 EGVDIPEVGIL
+382 DK
-393 EEWLGFRNDT
+393 
-403 SGEWRTPTAAF
+403 TPTVAF

-453 CVVATLVSQKLY
+453 CVVATLVSQKLH

-472 PLHRRGLVVD
+472 PLHRRGVVVD
-482 QESRQMGSAT
+482 QESRRMGSAT
-492 DRCIGDVMVEPTS
+492 DRCIGDVMVGPTS
-505 PIKETAALPEISN
+505 PIKETASLPEISE
-518 IFLNS
+518 IFLRS

-529 VLSTDKRLVGVIS
+529 VLSVDKRLVGVIS
-542 LQDVKAHLNAGDELR
+542 LQDLKAHLNAGDELR

-564 MRPVG
+564 MRPPE
-569 TALTPNLQ
+569 TFLTPNRR
-577 LMDAL
+577 LMEAL
-582 PEIMESE
+582 PEIMGSE

-600 EMHLVGS
+600 EMRLVGS
-607 VSRSKT
+607 VSRSET

-620 IANSSE
+620 IARSGE
-626 ENLI
+626 ENTI

>member
-12 EAFHLVLAASIGVI
+12 EAFHLVLAAIIGVI

-32 VFFFLVNLI
+32 VFLKLVALI
-41 QWVIFRET
+41 QWIVFQKSG
-49 DNPAVLAQGLSAFE
+49 DSAVLAQDLGEFL
-63 RIIIPTLGGLL
+63 RILVPTLGGIL
-74 AGFVLLLKTHL
+74 AGMVLLLKSHL
-85 SGSKKVTNVLEAVAV
+85 SGIQKPTNVLEVVAV
-100 GDGRLGMRA
+100 GDGRIGMRS
-109 TLIHAWSSLLS
+109 TLVSAWSSLLS

-133 TQLTATFASKWG
+133 THLTATFASKWG
-145 QFQRW
+145 QFHQW

-220 PESIDYGQAARFSQ
+220 PESIDYGQAARLSQ

-239 ILGIISGVGGAFF
+239 VLGIISGAGGAFF
-252 LKSIQNAQSAADK
+252 LKSIQNAQSATGK
-265 CAWPSWAKLGLA
+265 YAWPSWAKLGLA

-296 EITNQILHAG
+296 EITNQILHG
-306 SSETGFSGL
+306 ESSETGFTEL
-315 IRGSVL
+315 IQGSVL
-321 SNLPAWQISLVVL
+321 SDLQAWQIPLVVL

-375 LGLLGFA
+375 LGLFDFA
-382 EGVDIPEVGIL
+382 D
-393 EEWLGFRNDT
+393 N
-403 SGEWRTPTAAF
+403 TPTVAF

-453 CVVATLVSQKLY
+453 CVVATLVSQKLH
-465 KASVYSA
+465 KASIYSA
-472 PLHRRGLVVD
+472 PLHRRGLLVD

-492 DRCIGDVMVEPTS
+492 DRCIGDVMVGPTS
-505 PIKETAALPEISN
+505 PIKETSSLPEISE
-518 IFLNS
+518 IFLHS

-529 VLSTDKRLVGVIS
+529 VLSIDKRLVGVIS
-542 LQDVKAHLNAGDELR
+542 LQDLKAHLNAGDELR

-564 MRPVG
+564 MRPPE
-569 TALTPNLQ
+569 TFMTPNRR
-577 LMDAL
+577 LMEAL
-582 PEIMESE
+582 PEIMGSE

-600 EMHLVGS
+600 EMRLVGS
-607 VSRSKT
+607 VSRSET
-613 LGLMSEA
+613 LGLMSEV
-620 IANSSE
+620 IARSGE
-626 ENLI
+626 ENTI

>member
-12 EAFHLVLAASIGVI
+12 EAFHLVLAAIIGVI

-32 VFFFLVNLI
+32 AFLKLVALI
-41 QWVIFRET
+41 QWIVFQKSG
-49 DNPAVLAQGLSAFE
+49 DSAVLAQDLSAFL
-63 RIIIPTLGGLL
+63 RILVPTLGGIL
-74 AGFVLLLKTHL
+74 AGMVLLLRSHL
-85 SGSKKVTNVLEAVAV
+85 SGIQKPTNVLEVVAV
-100 GDGRLGMRA
+100 GDGRIGMRS
-109 TLIHAWSSLLS
+109 TLVNAWSSLLS

-145 QFQRW
+145 QFHQW

-220 PESIDYGQAARFSQ
+220 PESIDYGQAARLSQ

-239 ILGIISGVGGAFF
+239 ILGIISGAGGAFF
-252 LKSIQNAQSAADK
+252 LKSIQNAQSATDK
-265 CAWPSWAKLGLA
+265 YAWPSWAKLGLA
-277 GLAVGLIALVFPG
+277 GLVVGLIALVFPG

-296 EITNQILHAG
+296 EITNQILHADL
-306 SSETGFSGL
+306 SETGFTGL
-315 IRGSVL
+315 IQGSVL
-321 SNLPAWQISLVVL
+321 SDLQAWQISVVVL

-375 LGLLGFA
+375 LGLFDFA
-382 EGVDIPEVGIL
+382 DE
-393 EEWLGFRNDT
+393 
-403 SGEWRTPTAAF
+403 TPTVAF

-453 CVVATLVSQKLY
+453 CVVATLVSQKLH

-482 QESRQMGSAT
+482 QESRRMGSAT
-492 DRCIGDVMVEPTS
+492 DRCIGDVMVGPTS
-505 PIKETAALPEISN
+505 PIKETASLPEISE
-518 IFLNS
+518 IFLRS

-529 VLSTDKRLVGVIS
+529 VLSVDKRLVGVIS
-542 LQDVKAHLNAGDELR
+542 LQDLKAHLNAGDELR

-564 MRPVG
+564 MRPPE
-569 TALTPNLQ
+569 TFLTPNRR
-577 LMDAL
+577 LMEAL
-582 PEIMESE
+582 PEIMGSE

-600 EMHLVGS
+600 EMRLVGS
-607 VSRSKT
+607 VSRSET
-613 LGLMSEA
+613 LRLMSEA
-620 IANSSE
+620 IARSGE
-626 ENLI
+626 ENTI

>member
-12 EAFHLVLAASIGVI
+12 EAFHLVLAAIIGVI

-32 VFFFLVNLI
+32 AFLKLVALI
-41 QWVIFRET
+41 QWIVFQKSG
-49 DNPAVLAQGLSAFE
+49 DSAVLAQDLSAFL
-63 RIIIPTLGGLL
+63 RILVPTLGGIL
-74 AGFVLLLKTHL
+74 AGMVLLLRSHL
-85 SGSKKVTNVLEAVAV
+85 SGIQKPTNVLEVVAV
-100 GDGRLGMRA
+100 GDGRIGMRS
-109 TLIHAWSSLLS
+109 TLVNAWSSLLS

-145 QFQRW
+145 QFHQW

-220 PESIDYGQAARFSQ
+220 PESIDYGQAARLSQ

-239 ILGIISGVGGAFF
+239 ILGIISGAGGAFF
-252 LKSIQNAQSAADK
+252 LKSIQNAQSATDK
-265 CAWPSWAKLGLA
+265 YAWPSWAKLGLA
-277 GLAVGLIALVFPG
+277 GLVVGLIALVFPG

-296 EITNQILHAG
+296 EITNQILHADL
-306 SSETGFSGL
+306 SETGFTGL
-315 IRGSVL
+315 IQGSVL
-321 SNLPAWQISLVVL
+321 SDLQAWQISVVVL

-375 LGLLGFA
+375 LGLFDFA
-382 EGVDIPEVGIL
+382 DE
-393 EEWLGFRNDT
+393 
-403 SGEWRTPTAAF
+403 TPTVAF

-453 CVVATLVSQKLY
+453 CVVATLVSQKLH

-482 QESRQMGSAT
+482 QESRRMGSAT
-492 DRCIGDVMVEPTS
+492 DRCIGDVMVGPTS
-505 PIKETAALPEISN
+505 PIKETASLPEISE
-518 IFLNS
+518 IFLRS

-529 VLSTDKRLVGVIS
+529 VLSVDKRLVGVIS
-542 LQDVKAHLNAGDELR
+542 LQDLKAHLNAGDELR

-564 MRPVG
+564 MRPPE
-569 TALTPNLQ
+569 TFLTPNRR
-577 LMDAL
+577 LMEAL
-582 PEIMESE
+582 PEIMGSE

-600 EMHLVGS
+600 EMRLVGS
-607 VSRSKT
+607 VSRSET

-620 IANSSE
+620 IARSGE
-626 ENLI
+626 ENTI

>member
-1 MKLINRIMANE
+1 MINRVMANE
-12 EAFHLVLAASIGVI
+12 EAFHLVLAAVIGVF
-26 GGLVNL
+26 GGLVNFAFLKL
-32 VFFFLVNLI
+32 VALI
-41 QWVIFRET
+41 QWIVFQQSG
-49 DNPAVLAQGLSAFE
+49 DSAVLAQDLDSFF
-63 RIIIPTLGGLL
+63 RILVPTLGGIL
-74 AGFVLLLKTHL
+74 AGMVLLLRSHL
-85 SGSKKVTNVLEAVAV
+85 SGIQKPTNVLEVVAV
-100 GDGRLGMRA
+100 GDGRIGMRS
-109 TLIHAWSSLLS
+109 TLLNAWSSLLS

-145 QFQRW
+145 QFHQW

-170 YNAPIAGALFAALV
+170 YHAPIAGALFAALV

-208 RFWFGIEPWYEL
+208 RFWFSIEPWYLL
-220 PESIDYGQAARFSQ
+220 PESIDFAQAADFSQ
-234 MGWFL
+234 IGWFL
-239 ILGIISGVGGAFF
+239 MLGIISGLGGAFF
-252 LKSIQNAQSAADK
+252 LKSLQKAESASGLF
-265 CAWPSWAKLGLA
+265 AWPIWVKLGLA
-277 GLAVGLIALVFPG
+277 GLAVGLMALVFPG

-296 EITNQILHAG
+296 EITNQILNAKSPG
-306 SSETGFSGL
+306 TLSSGL
-315 IRGSVL
+315 IKGSL
-321 SNLPAWQISLVVL
+321 LAELKAWQIPLVVL
-334 AGLLVAKFVATV
+334 AGLFVAKYAATV
-346 CTVGAGTV
+346 VAVGSGTI

-375 LGLLGFA
+375 LGLLDFA
-382 EGVDIPEVGIL
+382 KG
-393 EEWLGFRNDT
+393 
-403 SGEWRTPTAAF
+403 TPTAAF

-453 CVVATLVSQKLY
+453 CVMATLVSQKLH

-482 QESRQMGSAT
+482 QESRRMGSAT
-492 DRCIGDVMVEPTS
+492 DRCIGDVMVGPTS
-505 PIKETAALPEISN
+505 PIKETAALPEISE
-518 IFLNS
+518 IFLSS

-529 VLSTDKRLVGVIS
+529 VLSADNRLVGVIS
-542 LQDVKAHLNAGDELR
+542 LQDVKAHLNAGDEMR

-564 MRPVG
+564 MRPVD
-569 TALTPNLQ
+569 TVLTPNRQ

-582 PEIMESE
+582 PEIMGSE

-620 IANSSE
+620 IAKSGVE
-626 ENLI
+626 YTI

>member
-12 EAFHLVLAASIGVI
+12 EAFHLVLAAIIGVI

-32 VFFFLVNLI
+32 VFLKLVALI
-41 QWVIFRET
+41 QWIIFQKSG
-49 DNPAVLAQGLSAFE
+49 DSAVLAQDLGEFL
-63 RIIIPTLGGLL
+63 RILVPTLGGIL
-74 AGFVLLLKTHL
+74 AGMVLLLKSHL
-85 SGSKKVTNVLEAVAV
+85 SGTQKPTNVLEVVAV
-100 GDGRLGMRA
+100 GDGRIGMRS
-109 TLIHAWSSLLS
+109 TLVSAWSSLLS

-133 TQLTATFASKWG
+133 THLTATFASKWG
-145 QFQRW
+145 QFHQW

-220 PESIDYGQAARFSQ
+220 PESIDYGQAARLSQ

-239 ILGIISGVGGAFF
+239 VLGIISGAGGAFF
-252 LKSIQNAQSAADK
+252 LKSIQNAQSATGK
-265 CAWPSWAKLGLA
+265 YAWPSWAKLGLA

-296 EITNQILHAG
+296 EITNQILHG
-306 SSETGFSGL
+306 ESSETGFTEL
-315 IRGSVL
+315 IQGSVL
-321 SNLPAWQISLVVL
+321 SDLQAWQIPLVVL

-375 LGLLGFA
+375 LGLFDFA
-382 EGVDIPEVGIL
+382 D
-393 EEWLGFRNDT
+393 N
-403 SGEWRTPTAAF
+403 TPTVAF

-453 CVVATLVSQKLY
+453 CVVATLVSQKLH

-482 QESRQMGSAT
+482 QESRRMGSAT
-492 DRCIGDVMVEPTS
+492 DRCIGDVMVGPTS
-505 PIKETAALPEISN
+505 PIKETSSLPEISE
-518 IFLNS
+518 IFLHS

-529 VLSTDKRLVGVIS
+529 VLSIDKRLVGVIS
-542 LQDVKAHLNAGDELR
+542 LQDLKAHLNAGDELR

-564 MRPVG
+564 MRPPE
-569 TALTPNLQ
+569 TFMTPNRR
-577 LMDAL
+577 LMEAL
-582 PEIMESE
+582 PEIMGSE

-600 EMHLVGS
+600 EMRLVGS
-607 VSRSKT
+607 VSRSET
-613 LGLMSEA
+613 LGLMSEV
-620 IANSSE
+620 IARSGE
-626 ENLI
+626 ENTI

>member
-12 EAFHLVLAASIGVI
+12 EAFHLVLAAIIGVI

-32 VFFFLVNLI
+32 VFLKLVALI
-41 QWVIFRET
+41 QWIVFQKSG
-49 DNPAVLAQGLSAFE
+49 DSAVLAQDLDAFL
-63 RIIIPTLGGLL
+63 RILVPTLGGIL
-74 AGFVLLLKTHL
+74 AGMVLLLRSHL
-85 SGSKKVTNVLEAVAV
+85 SGIQKPSNVLEVVAV
-100 GDGRLGMRA
+100 GDGRIGMRS
-109 TLIHAWSSLLS
+109 TLVSAWSSLLS

-133 TQLTATFASKWG
+133 THLTATFASKWG
-145 QFQRW
+145 QFHQW

-196 LVMASVVATMVS
+196 LVMASVMATMVS

-220 PESIDYGQAARFSQ
+220 PESIDYGQAARLSQ

-239 ILGIISGVGGAFF
+239 VLGIISGAGGAFF
-252 LKSIQNAQSAADK
+252 LKSIQNAQSATGK
-265 CAWPSWAKLGLA
+265 YAWPSWAKLGLA

-296 EITNQILHAG
+296 EITNKILHAD
-306 SSETGFSGL
+306 SSETGFTEL
-315 IRGSVL
+315 IQGSVL
-321 SNLPAWQISLVVL
+321 SDLQAWQIPLVVL

-375 LGLLGFA
+375 LGLFDFA
-382 EGVDIPEVGIL
+382 D
-393 EEWLGFRNDT
+393 N
-403 SGEWRTPTAAF
+403 TPTVAF

-453 CVVATLVSQKLY
+453 CVVATLVSQKLH

-472 PLHRRGLVVD
+472 PLHRRGLMVD
-482 QESRQMGSAT
+482 QESRRMGSAT
-492 DRCIGDVMVEPTS
+492 DRCIGDVMVGPTS
-505 PIKETAALPEISN
+505 PIKETSSLPEISE
-518 IFLNS
+518 IFLHS

-529 VLSTDKRLVGVIS
+529 VLSIDKRLVGVIS
-542 LQDVKAHLNAGDELR
+542 LQDLKAHLNAGDELR

-564 MRPVG
+564 MRPPE
-569 TALTPNLQ
+569 TFMTPNRR
-577 LMDAL
+577 LMEAL
-582 PEIMESE
+582 PEIMGSE

-600 EMHLVGS
+600 EMRLVGS
-607 VSRSKT
+607 VSRSET
-613 LGLMSEA
+613 LGLMSEV
-620 IANSSE
+620 IARSGE
-626 ENLI
+626 ENTI

>member
-12 EAFHLVLAASIGVI
+12 EAFHLVLAAIIGVI

-32 VFFFLVNLI
+32 VFLKLVALI
-41 QWVIFRET
+41 QWIVFQKSG
-49 DNPAVLAQGLSAFE
+49 DSAVLAQDLGAFL
-63 RIIIPTLGGLL
+63 RILVPTLGGIL
-74 AGFVLLLKTHL
+74 AGMVLLLKSHL
-85 SGSKKVTNVLEAVAV
+85 SGIQKPTNVLEVVAV
-100 GDGRLGMRA
+100 GDGRIGMRS
-109 TLIHAWSSLLS
+109 TLVSAWSSLLS

-133 TQLTATFASKWG
+133 THLTASFASKWG
-145 QFQRW
+145 QFHQW

-196 LVMASVVATMVS
+196 LVMASVMATMVS

-220 PESIDYGQAARFSQ
+220 PESIDYGQAARLSQ

-239 ILGIISGVGGAFF
+239 VLGIISGAGGAFF
-252 LKSIQNAQSAADK
+252 LKSIQNAQSATRK
-265 CAWPSWAKLGLA
+265 YAWPSWAKLGLA

-296 EITNQILHAG
+296 EITNKILHAD
-306 SSETGFSGL
+306 SSETGFTEL
-315 IRGSVL
+315 IQGSVL
-321 SNLPAWQISLVVL
+321 SDLQAWQIPLVVL

-375 LGLLGFA
+375 LGLFDFA
-382 EGVDIPEVGIL
+382 DK
-393 EEWLGFRNDT
+393 
-403 SGEWRTPTAAF
+403 TPTVAF

-453 CVVATLVSQKLY
+453 WVVATLVSQKLH

-472 PLHRRGLVVD
+472 PLHRRGLLVD
-482 QESRQMGSAT
+482 QESRRMGSAT
-492 DRCIGDVMVEPTS
+492 DRCIGDVMVGPTS
-505 PIKETAALPEISN
+505 PIKETSALPEISE
-518 IFLNS
+518 IFLRS

-529 VLSTDKRLVGVIS
+529 VLSVDKRLVGVIS
-542 LQDVKAHLNAGDELR
+542 LQDLKAHLNAGDELR

-564 MRPVG
+564 MRPPE
-569 TALTPNLQ
+569 TFMTPNRR
-577 LMDAL
+577 LMEAL
-582 PEIMESE
+582 PEIMGSE

-600 EMHLVGS
+600 EMRLVGS
-607 VSRSKT
+607 VSRSET
-613 LGLMSEA
+613 LGLMSEV
-620 IANSSE
+620 IARSGE
-626 ENLI
+626 ENTI

>member
-12 EAFHLVLAASIGVI
+12 EAFHLVLAAIIGVI

-32 VFFFLVNLI
+32 VFLKLVALI
-41 QWVIFRET
+41 QWMVFQKSG
-49 DNPAVLAQGLSAFE
+49 DSAVLAQDLGEFL
-63 RIIIPTLGGLL
+63 RILVPTLGGIL
-74 AGFVLLLKTHL
+74 AGMVLLLKSHL
-85 SGSKKVTNVLEAVAV
+85 SGIQKPTNVLEVVAV
-100 GDGRLGMRA
+100 GDGRIGMRS
-109 TLIHAWSSLLS
+109 TLVSAWSSLLS

-133 TQLTATFASKWG
+133 THLTATFASKWG
-145 QFQRW
+145 QFHQW

-196 LVMASVVATMVS
+196 LVMASVMATMVS

-220 PESIDYGQAARFSQ
+220 PESIDYGQAARLSQ

-239 ILGIISGVGGAFF
+239 VLGIISGAGGAFF
-252 LKSIQNAQSAADK
+252 LKSIQNAQSATGK
-265 CAWPSWAKLGLA
+265 YAWPSWAKLGLA

-296 EITNQILHAG
+296 EITNQILHG
-306 SSETGFSGL
+306 ESSETGFTEL
-315 IRGSVL
+315 IQGSVL
-321 SNLPAWQISLVVL
+321 SDLQAWQIPLVVL

-375 LGLLGFA
+375 LGLFDFA
-382 EGVDIPEVGIL
+382 D
-393 EEWLGFRNDT
+393 N
-403 SGEWRTPTAAF
+403 TPTVAF

-453 CVVATLVSQKLY
+453 CVVATLVSQKLH
-465 KASVYSA
+465 KASIYSA
-472 PLHRRGLVVD
+472 PLHRRGLLVD

-492 DRCIGDVMVEPTS
+492 DRCIGDVMVGPTS
-505 PIKETAALPEISN
+505 PIKETSSLPEISE
-518 IFLNS
+518 IFLHS

-529 VLSTDKRLVGVIS
+529 VLSIDKRLVGVIS
-542 LQDVKAHLNAGDELR
+542 LQDLKAHLNAGDELR

-564 MRPVG
+564 MRPPE
-569 TALTPNLQ
+569 TFMTPNRR
-577 LMDAL
+577 LMEAL
-582 PEIMESE
+582 PEIMGSE

-600 EMHLVGS
+600 EMRLVGS
-607 VSRSKT
+607 VSRSET
-613 LGLMSEA
+613 LGLMSEV
-620 IANSSE
+620 IARSGE
-626 ENLI
+626 ENTI

>member
-1 MKLINRIMANE
+1 MVAVYCFFEMKLINRIMANE
-12 EAFHLVLAASIGVI
+12 EAFHLVLAAFIGVI

-32 VFFFLVNLI
+32 VFFFLVNSI
-41 QWVIFRET
+41 QWIVFRQS
-49 DNPAVLAQGLSAFE
+49 DSPAVLAQGLSPFE

-74 AGFVLLLKTHL
+74 AGLVLLLRTHL

-145 QFQRW
+145 QFHRW

-208 RFWFGIEPWYEL
+208 RFWFGIEPWYVL
-220 PESIDYGQAARFSQ
+220 PESIDFGQAARFSQ

-239 ILGIISGVGGAFF
+239 ILGTLSGVGGAFF
-252 LKSIQNAQSAADK
+252 LKSIQKVESATEK
-265 CAWPSWAKLGLA
+265 SAWPSWGKLGLA

-296 EITNQILHAG
+296 EITNQILKAE
-306 SSETGFSGL
+306 SPETGFL
-315 IRGSVL
+315 VLVQGSVL
-321 SNLPAWQISLVVL
+321 ESLDAWKIPLVVL

-346 CTVGAGTV
+346 VTVGAGTV

-361 LFLGAGLGAAFGQA
+361 LFLGAGLGAAFSQA

-382 EGVDIPEVGIL
+382 EE
-393 EEWLGFRNDT
+393 
-403 SGEWRTPTAAF
+403 TPMVAF

-453 CVVATLVSQKLY
+453 CVVATLVSQKFF

-472 PLHRRGLVVD
+472 PLHRRGLMVD
-482 QESRQMGSAT
+482 QENRRMGSAT
-492 DRCIGDVMVEPTS
+492 DRCIGDVMVGPTS
-505 PIKETAALPEISN
+505 PIKETASLPEISE
-518 IFLNS
+518 IFLSS

-529 VLSTDKRLVGVIS
+529 VLSADNRLVGVIS
-542 LQDVKAHLNAGDELR
+542 LQDVKAHLNAGDEMR

-564 MRPVG
+564 MRPVD
-569 TALTPNLQ
+569 TVLTPNRQ

-582 PEIMESE
+582 PEIMGSE

-600 EMHLVGS
+600 EMRLVGS

-620 IANSSE
+620 IAKSGV
-626 ENLI
+626 ENTI

>member
-1 MKLINRIMANE
+1 MKLINRMMANE
-12 EAFHLVLAASIGVI
+12 EVFHLVLAAIIGVI
-26 GGLVNL
+26 GGFVNL
-32 VFFFLVNLI
+32 AFLKLVALI
-41 QWVIFRET
+41 QWIVFQKSG
-49 DNPAVLAQGLSAFE
+49 DSAVLAQDLSAFL
-63 RIIIPTLGGLL
+63 RILVPTLGGIL
-74 AGFVLLLKTHL
+74 AGMVLLLRSHL
-85 SGSKKVTNVLEAVAV
+85 SGIQKPTNVLEVVAV
-100 GDGRLGMRA
+100 GDGRIGMRS
-109 TLIHAWSSLLS
+109 TLVNAWSSLLS

-145 QFQRW
+145 QFHQW

-220 PESIDYGQAARFSQ
+220 PESIDYSQAARLSQ

-239 ILGIISGVGGAFF
+239 VLGIISGAGGAFF
-252 LKSIQNAQSAADK
+252 LKSIQNAQSATGK
-265 CAWPSWAKLGLA
+265 YAWPSWAKLGLA

-296 EITNQILHAG
+296 EITNQILHAD
-306 SSETGFSGL
+306 SSETRFTGL
-315 IRGSVL
+315 IQGSVL
-321 SNLPAWQISLVVL
+321 SDLQAWQISVVVL

-375 LGLLGFA
+375 LGLFDFA
-382 EGVDIPEVGIL
+382 DE
-393 EEWLGFRNDT
+393 
-403 SGEWRTPTAAF
+403 TPTVAF

-453 CVVATLVSQKLY
+453 CVMATLVSQKLH

-482 QESRQMGSAT
+482 QESRRMGSAT
-492 DRCIGDVMVEPTS
+492 DRCIGDVMVGPTS
-505 PIKETAALPEISN
+505 PIKETASLPEISE
-518 IFLNS
+518 IFLSS

-529 VLSTDKRLVGVIS
+529 VLSADNRLVGVIS
-542 LQDVKAHLNAGDELR
+542 LQDVKAHLNAGDEMR

-564 MRPVG
+564 MRPVD
-569 TALTPNLQ
+569 TVLTPNRQ

-582 PEIMESE
+582 PEIMGSE

-600 EMHLVGS
+600 EMRLVGS

-620 IANSSE
+620 IAKSGV
-626 ENLI
+626 ENTI

>member
-12 EAFHLVLAASIGVI
+12 EAFHLVLAAIIGVI
-26 GGLVNL
+26 
-32 VFFFLVNLI
+32 
-41 QWVIFRET
+41 R
-49 DNPAVLAQGLSAFE
+49 S
-63 RIIIPTLGGLL
+63 
-74 AGFVLLLKTHL
+74 HL
-85 SGSKKVTNVLEAVAV
+85 SGIQKPTKVLEVVAV
-100 GDGRLGMRA
+100 GDGRIGMRS
-109 TLIHAWSSLLS
+109 TLVNAWSSLLS

-145 QFQRW
+145 QFHQW

-220 PESIDYGQAARFSQ
+220 PESIDYGQAARLSQ

-239 ILGIISGVGGAFF
+239 VLGIISGAGGAFF
-252 LKSIQNAQSAADK
+252 LKSIQNAQSATGK
-265 CAWPSWAKLGLA
+265 YAWPSWAKLGLA
-277 GLAVGLIALVFPG
+277 GLAVGMIALVFPG

-296 EITNQILHAG
+296 EITNQILHG
-306 SSETGFSGL
+306 ESSETGFTEL
-315 IRGSVL
+315 IQGSVL
-321 SNLPAWQISLVVL
+321 SDLQAWQIPLVVL

-375 LGLLGFA
+375 LDLFDFA
-382 EGVDIPEVGIL
+382 DK
-393 EEWLGFRNDT
+393 
-403 SGEWRTPTAAF
+403 TPTVAF

-453 CVVATLVSQKLY
+453 CVVATLVSQKLH

-482 QESRQMGSAT
+482 QESRRMGSAT
-492 DRCIGDVMVEPTS
+492 DRCIGDVMVGPTS
-505 PIKETAALPEISN
+505 PIKETAAMPEISE
-518 IFLNS
+518 IFLRS

-529 VLSTDKRLVGVIS
+529 VLSVDKRLVGVIS
-542 LQDVKAHLNAGDELR
+542 LQDLKAHLNAGDELR

-564 MRPVG
+564 MRPPE
-569 TALTPNLQ
+569 TFLTPNRR
-577 LMDAL
+577 LMEAL
-582 PEIMESE
+582 PEIMGSE

-600 EMHLVGS
+600 EMRLVGS
-607 VSRSKT
+607 VSRSET
-613 LGLMSEA
+613 LGLMSEV
-620 IANSSE
+620 IARSGE
-626 ENLI
+626 ENTI

>member
-12 EAFHLVLAASIGVI
+12 EAFHLVLAAIIGVI

-32 VFFFLVNLI
+32 AFLKLVALI
-41 QWVIFRET
+41 QWIVFQKSG
-49 DNPAVLAQGLSAFE
+49 DSAVLAQDLGAFF
-63 RIIIPTLGGLL
+63 RILVPTLGGIL
-74 AGFVLLLKTHL
+74 AGMVLLLRSHL
-85 SGSKKVTNVLEAVAV
+85 SGIQKPTNVLEVIAV
-100 GDGRLGMRA
+100 GDGRIGMRS
-109 TLIHAWSSLLS
+109 TLVNAWSSLLS

-133 TQLTATFASKWG
+133 THLTATFASKWG
-145 QFQRW
+145 QFHQW

-220 PESIDYGQAARFSQ
+220 PESIDYGQAARLSQ

-239 ILGIISGVGGAFF
+239 VLGIISGAGGAFF
-252 LKSIQNAQSAADK
+252 LKSIQNAQSATGK
-265 CAWPSWAKLGLA
+265 YAWPSWAKLGLA

-296 EITNQILHAG
+296 EITNQILHAD
-306 SSETGFSGL
+306 SSETGFTGL

-321 SNLPAWQISLVVL
+321 SDLQAWQISLVVL

-375 LGLLGFA
+375 LDLFDFA
-382 EGVDIPEVGIL
+382 DK
-393 EEWLGFRNDT
+393 
-403 SGEWRTPTAAF
+403 TPTVAF

-453 CVVATLVSQKLY
+453 CVVATLVSQKLH

-482 QESRQMGSAT
+482 QESRRMGSAT
-492 DRCIGDVMVEPTS
+492 DRCIGDVMVGPTS
-505 PIKETAALPEISN
+505 PIKETAALPEISE
-518 IFLNS
+518 IFLRS

-529 VLSTDKRLVGVIS
+529 VLSVDKRLVGVIS
-542 LQDVKAHLNAGDELR
+542 LQDLKAHLNAGDELR

-564 MRPVG
+564 MRPPE
-569 TALTPNLQ
+569 TFLTPNRR
-577 LMDAL
+577 LMEAL
-582 PEIMESE
+582 PEIMGSE

-600 EMHLVGS
+600 EMRLVGS
-607 VSRSKT
+607 VSRSET

-620 IANSSE
+620 IARSGE
-626 ENLI
+626 ENTI

>member
-1 MKLINRIMANE
+1 MINRVMANE
-12 EAFHLVLAASIGVI
+12 EAFHLVLAAVIGVF
-26 GGLVNL
+26 GGLVNFAFLKL
-32 VFFFLVNLI
+32 VALI
-41 QWVIFRET
+41 QWIVFQQSG
-49 DNPAVLAQGLSAFE
+49 DSAVLAQDLDSFF
-63 RIIIPTLGGLL
+63 RILVPTLGGIL
-74 AGFVLLLKTHL
+74 AGMVLLLRSHL
-85 SGSKKVTNVLEAVAV
+85 SGIQKPTNVLEVVAV
-100 GDGRLGMRA
+100 GDGRIGMRS
-109 TLIHAWSSLLS
+109 TLVNAWSSLLS

-145 QFQRW
+145 QFHQW

-220 PESIDYGQAARFSQ
+220 PESIDYGQAARLSQ

-239 ILGIISGVGGAFF
+239 ILGIISGAGGAFF
-252 LKSIQNAQSAADK
+252 LKSIQNAQSATDK
-265 CAWPSWAKLGLA
+265 YAWPSWAKLGLA
-277 GLAVGLIALVFPG
+277 GLVVGLIALVFPG

-296 EITNQILHAG
+296 EITNQILHADL
-306 SSETGFSGL
+306 SETGFTGL
-315 IRGSVL
+315 IQGSVL
-321 SNLPAWQISLVVL
+321 SDLQAWQISVVVL

-375 LGLLGFA
+375 LGLFDFA
-382 EGVDIPEVGIL
+382 DE
-393 EEWLGFRNDT
+393 
-403 SGEWRTPTAAF
+403 TPTVAF

-453 CVVATLVSQKLY
+453 CVVATLVSQKLH

-472 PLHRRGLVVD
+472 PLHRRGMVVD
-482 QESRQMGSAT
+482 QESRRMGSAT
-492 DRCIGDVMVEPTS
+492 DRCIGDVMVGPTS
-505 PIKETAALPEISN
+505 PIRETAALPEISE

-529 VLSTDKRLVGVIS
+529 VLSVDKRLVGVIS
-542 LQDVKAHLNAGDELR
+542 LQDLKAHLNAGDELR

-564 MRPVG
+564 MRPPE
-569 TALTPNLQ
+569 TFLTPNRR
-577 LMDAL
+577 LMEAL
-582 PEIMESE
+582 PEIMGSE

-600 EMHLVGS
+600 EMRLVGS
-607 VSRSKT
+607 VSRSET

-620 IANSSE
+620 IARSGE
-626 ENLI
+626 ENTI

>member
-1 MKLINRIMANE
+1 MKLINRMMANE
-12 EAFHLVLAASIGVI
+12 EVFHLVLAAIIGVI
-26 GGLVNL
+26 GGFVNL
-32 VFFFLVNLI
+32 AFLKLVALI
-41 QWVIFRET
+41 QWIVFQKSG
-49 DNPAVLAQGLSAFE
+49 DSAVLAQDLGAFF
-63 RIIIPTLGGLL
+63 RILVPTLGGIL
-74 AGFVLLLKTHL
+74 AGMVLLLRSHL
-85 SGSKKVTNVLEAVAV
+85 SGIQKPTNVLEVIAV
-100 GDGRLGMRA
+100 GDGRIGMRS
-109 TLIHAWSSLLS
+109 TLVNAWSSLLS

-145 QFQRW
+145 QFHQW

-220 PESIDYGQAARFSQ
+220 PESIDYGQAARLSQ

-239 ILGIISGVGGAFF
+239 VLGIISGAGGAFF
-252 LKSIQNAQSAADK
+252 LKSIQNAQSATGK
-265 CAWPSWAKLGLA
+265 YAWPSWAKLGLA
-277 GLAVGLIALVFPG
+277 GLAVGMIALVFPG

-296 EITNQILHAG
+296 EITNQILHG
-306 SSETGFSGL
+306 ESSETGFTEL
-315 IRGSVL
+315 IQGSVL
-321 SNLPAWQISLVVL
+321 SDLQAWQIPLVVL

-375 LGLLGFA
+375 LDLFDFA
-382 EGVDIPEVGIL
+382 DK
-393 EEWLGFRNDT
+393 
-403 SGEWRTPTAAF
+403 TPTVAF

-453 CVVATLVSQKLY
+453 CVVATLVSQKLH

-482 QESRQMGSAT
+482 QESRRMGSAT
-492 DRCIGDVMVEPTS
+492 DRCIGDVMVGPTS
-505 PIKETAALPEISN
+505 PIKETAAMPEISE
-518 IFLNS
+518 IFLRS

-529 VLSTDKRLVGVIS
+529 VLSVDKRLVGVIS
-542 LQDVKAHLNAGDELR
+542 LQDLKAHLNAGDELR

-564 MRPVG
+564 MRPPE
-569 TALTPNLQ
+569 TFLTPNRR
-577 LMDAL
+577 LMEAL
-582 PEIMESE
+582 PEIMGSE

-600 EMHLVGS
+600 EMRLVGS
-607 VSRSKT
+607 VSRSET
-613 LGLMSEA
+613 LGLMSEV
-620 IANSSE
+620 IARSGE
-626 ENLI
+626 ENTI

>member
-1 MKLINRIMANE
+1 M
-12 EAFHLVLAASIGVI
+12 
-26 GGLVNL
+26 
-32 VFFFLVNLI
+32 
-41 QWVIFRET
+41 
-49 DNPAVLAQGLSAFE
+49 
-63 RIIIPTLGGLL
+63 
-74 AGFVLLLKTHL
+74 
-85 SGSKKVTNVLEAVAV
+85 
-100 GDGRLGMRA
+100 GDGRIGMRS
-109 TLIHAWSSLLS
+109 TLVSAWSSLLS

-133 TQLTATFASKWG
+133 THLTASFASKWG
-145 QFQRW
+145 QFHQW

-196 LVMASVVATMVS
+196 LVMASVMATMVS

-220 PESIDYGQAARFSQ
+220 PESIDYGQAARLSQ

-239 ILGIISGVGGAFF
+239 VLGIISGAGGAFF
-252 LKSIQNAQSAADK
+252 LKSIQNAQSATGK
-265 CAWPSWAKLGLA
+265 YAWPIWAKLGLA

-296 EITNQILHAG
+296 EITNQILHG
-306 SSETGFSGL
+306 ESSETGFTEL
-315 IRGSVL
+315 IQGSVL
-321 SNLPAWQISLVVL
+321 SELQAWQIPLVVL

-375 LGLLGFA
+375 LGLFDFA
-382 EGVDIPEVGIL
+382 DK
-393 EEWLGFRNDT
+393 
-403 SGEWRTPTAAF
+403 TPTVAF

-453 CVVATLVSQKLY
+453 CVVATLVSQKLH

-472 PLHRRGLVVD
+472 PLHRRGLMVD
-482 QESRQMGSAT
+482 QESRRMGSAT
-492 DRCIGDVMVEPTS
+492 DRCIGDVMVGPTS
-505 PIKETAALPEISN
+505 PIKETSALPEISE
-518 IFLNS
+518 IFLRS

-529 VLSTDKRLVGVIS
+529 VLSVDKRLVGVIS
-542 LQDVKAHLNAGDELR
+542 LQDLKAHLNAGDELR

-564 MRPVG
+564 MRPPE
-569 TALTPNLQ
+569 TFMTPNRR
-577 LMDAL
+577 LMAAL
-582 PEIMESE
+582 PEIMGSE

-600 EMHLVGS
+600 EMRLVGS
-607 VSRSKT
+607 VSRSET
-613 LGLMSEA
+613 LGLMSEV
-620 IANSSE
+620 IARSGE
-626 ENLI
+626 ENTIYGRNLRTLKPRAPATLRRNECRPTRPGGCPT

>member
-1 MKLINRIMANE
+1 MINRVMANE
-12 EAFHLVLAASIGVI
+12 EAFHLVLAAVIGVF
-26 GGLVNL
+26 GGLVNFAFLKL
-32 VFFFLVNLI
+32 VALI
-41 QWVIFRET
+41 QWIVFQKSG
-49 DNPAVLAQGLSAFE
+49 DSAVLAQDLSAFL
-63 RIIIPTLGGLL
+63 RILVPTLGGIL
-74 AGFVLLLKTHL
+74 AGMVLLLRSHL
-85 SGSKKVTNVLEAVAV
+85 SGIQKPTNVLEVVAV
-100 GDGRLGMRA
+100 GDGRIGMRS
-109 TLIHAWSSLLS
+109 TLVNAWSSLLS

-145 QFQRW
+145 QFHQW

-220 PESIDYGQAARFSQ
+220 PESIDYGQAARLSQ

-239 ILGIISGVGGAFF
+239 ILGIISGAGGAFF
-252 LKSIQNAQSAADK
+252 LKSIQNAQSATDK
-265 CAWPSWAKLGLA
+265 YAWPSWAKLGLA
-277 GLAVGLIALVFPG
+277 GLVVGLIALVFPG

-296 EITNQILHAG
+296 EITNQILHAD
-306 SSETGFSGL
+306 SSETGFTGL
-315 IRGSVL
+315 IQGSVL
-321 SNLPAWQISLVVL
+321 SDLQAWQISVVVL

-375 LGLLGFA
+375 LGLFDFA
-382 EGVDIPEVGIL
+382 DE
-393 EEWLGFRNDT
+393 
-403 SGEWRTPTAAF
+403 TPTVAF

-453 CVVATLVSQKLY
+453 CVVATLVSQKLH

-482 QESRQMGSAT
+482 QESRRMGSAT
-492 DRCIGDVMVEPTS
+492 DRCIGDVMVGPTS
-505 PIKETAALPEISN
+505 PIKETASLPEISE
-518 IFLNS
+518 IFLRS

-529 VLSTDKRLVGVIS
+529 VLSVDKRLVGVIS
-542 LQDVKAHLNAGDELR
+542 LQDLKAHLNAGDELR

-564 MRPVG
+564 MRPPE
-569 TALTPNLQ
+569 TFLTPNRR
-577 LMDAL
+577 LMEAL
-582 PEIMESE
+582 PEIMGSE

-600 EMHLVGS
+600 EMRLVGS
-607 VSRSKT
+607 VSRSET

-620 IANSSE
+620 IARSGE
-626 ENLI
+626 ENTI

>member
-12 EAFHLVLAASIGVI
+12 EAFHLILAAIIGVI
-26 GGLVNL
+26 GGFVNRAFLELVA
-32 VFFFLVNLI
+32 LI
-41 QWVIFRET
+41 QWIVFQKSG
-49 DNPAVLAQGLSAFE
+49 DSAVLAQDLSAFL
-63 RIIIPTLGGLL
+63 RILVPTLGGIL
-74 AGFVLLLKTHL
+74 AGMVLLLRSHL
-85 SGSKKVTNVLEAVAV
+85 SGIQKPTNVLEVVAV
-100 GDGRLGMRA
+100 GDGRIGMRS
-109 TLIHAWSSLLS
+109 TLVNAWSSLLS

-145 QFQRW
+145 QFHQW

-220 PESIDYGQAARFSQ
+220 PESIDYGQAARLSQ

-239 ILGIISGVGGAFF
+239 ILGIISGAGGAFF
-252 LKSIQNAQSAADK
+252 LKSIQNAQSATGK
-265 CAWPSWAKLGLA
+265 YAWPSWAKLGLA

-296 EITNQILHAG
+296 EITNQILHAD
-306 SSETGFSGL
+306 SSETGFTGL
-315 IRGSVL
+315 IQGSVL
-321 SNLPAWQISLVVL
+321 SDLQAWQISVVVL

-375 LGLLGFA
+375 LGLFDFA
-382 EGVDIPEVGIL
+382 DE
-393 EEWLGFRNDT
+393 
-403 SGEWRTPTAAF
+403 TPTVAF

-453 CVVATLVSQKLY
+453 CVVATLVSQKLH

-482 QESRQMGSAT
+482 QESRRMGSAT
-492 DRCIGDVMVEPTS
+492 DRCIGDVMVGPTS
-505 PIKETAALPEISN
+505 PIKETASLPEISE
-518 IFLNS
+518 IFLRS

-529 VLSTDKRLVGVIS
+529 VLSVDKRLVGVIS
-542 LQDVKAHLNAGDELR
+542 LQDLKAHLNAGDELR

-564 MRPVG
+564 MRPPE
-569 TALTPNLQ
+569 TFLTPNRR
-577 LMDAL
+577 LMEAL
-582 PEIMESE
+582 PEIMGSE

-600 EMHLVGS
+600 EMRLVGS
-607 VSRSKT
+607 VSRSET

-620 IANSSE
+620 IARSGE
-626 ENLI
+626 ENTI

>member
-12 EAFHLVLAASIGVI
+12 EAFHLVLAAIIGVI

-32 VFFFLVNLI
+32 VFLKLVALI
-41 QWVIFRET
+41 QWIVFQKSG
-49 DNPAVLAQGLSAFE
+49 DSAVLAQDLGAFL
-63 RIIIPTLGGLL
+63 RILVPTLGGIL
-74 AGFVLLLKTHL
+74 AGMVLLLRSHL
-85 SGSKKVTNVLEAVAV
+85 SGIQKPTNVLEVVAV
-100 GDGRLGMRA
+100 GDGRIGMRS
-109 TLIHAWSSLLS
+109 TLVGAWSSLLS

-133 TQLTATFASKWG
+133 THLTATFASKWG
-145 QFQRW
+145 QFHQW

-184 LVGNFSMNLFAP
+184 LVGNFSMNLFAT
-196 LVMASVVATMVS
+196 LVMASVMATMVS

-220 PESIDYGQAARFSQ
+220 PESIDYGQAARLSQ

-239 ILGIISGVGGAFF
+239 VLGFISGAGGAFF
-252 LKSIQNAQSAADK
+252 LKSIQNAQSATGK
-265 CAWPSWAKLGLA
+265 YAWPIWAKLGLA

-296 EITNQILHAG
+296 EITNQILHG
-306 SSETGFSGL
+306 ESSETGFTEL
-315 IRGSVL
+315 IQGSVL
-321 SNLPAWQISLVVL
+321 SDLQAWQIPLVVL

-375 LGLLGFA
+375 LGLFDFA
-382 EGVDIPEVGIL
+382 D
-393 EEWLGFRNDT
+393 N
-403 SGEWRTPTAAF
+403 TPTVAF

-453 CVVATLVSQKLY
+453 CVVATLVSQKLH

-472 PLHRRGLVVD
+472 PLHRRGLLVD
-482 QESRQMGSAT
+482 QESRRMGSAT
-492 DRCIGDVMVEPTS
+492 ERCIGDVMVRPTS
-505 PIKETAALPEISN
+505 PIKETSALPEISE
-518 IFLNS
+518 IFLRS

-529 VLSTDKRLVGVIS
+529 VLSVDKRLVGVIS
-542 LQDVKAHLNAGDELR
+542 LQDLKAHLNAGDELR

-564 MRPVG
+564 MRPPE
-569 TALTPNLQ
+569 TFMTPNRR
-577 LMDAL
+577 LMEAL
-582 PEIMESE
+582 PEIMGSE

-600 EMHLVGS
+600 EMRLVGS
-607 VSRSKT
+607 VSRSET
-613 LGLMSEA
+613 LGLMSEV
-620 IANSSE
+620 IARSGE
-626 ENLI
+626 ENTI